1 MSDEKNETVEV
12 QAEQGSPV
20 ETSGVEASAPT
31 VEVAA
36 AAAAPTSEDLGDG
49 ATEWRGPGV
58 MEETEPTDLD
68 RAIAAVG
75 DLNLQQASEQF
86 IGGRILPFDVEDD
99 VTLDRQSGYPWRDV
113 STPEEL
119 GEITD
124 DETAETAAAGDEDE
138 SVDVDTVSSL
148 EEGSEDIVYEVA
160 VAAASTGRDFDGRM
174 LAEYLEDGG
183 PITDVRLA
191 LALGVLRL
199 GTKLTGDR
207 MLSVLEQLGF
217 KEEAATAR
225 IAKDELAKIG
235 DVPVEVTTALPAPME
250 GS

>member
-1 MSDEKNETVEV
+1 MSDNENET
-12 QAEQGSPV
+12 
-20 ETSGVEASAPT
+20 
-31 VEVAA
+31 VAA
-36 AAAAPTSEDLGDG
+36 AAVEAVATAAGETAVEVEPSPTSDDLGDDLGDG

-58 MEETEPTDLD
+58 MEASGPSDFD

-75 DLNLQQASEQF
+75 DLNLPQAESEF
-86 IGGRILPFDVEDD
+86 IGGRILPFDGEEVTPD
-99 VTLDRQSGYPWRDV
+99 VSSGYPWRDV

-119 GEITD
+119 ASITD
-124 DETAETAAAGDEDE
+124 DAGDGDEDE
-138 SVDVDTVSSL
+138 SVELDASVDET
-148 EEGSEDIVYEVA
+148 SEDIVYDVA

-174 LAEYLEDGG
+174 LAEYLEGGG

-207 MLSVLEQLGF
+207 MLTVIEQLGF
-217 KEEAATAR
+217 VEEAATAR